1 MNMIDFQN
9 VSYIHQKGRGVTNL
23 SFSIDSGEFVFLI
36 GPTGSGK
43 TTLMR
48 LIYFDLFCDSGKINV
63 GDFNSEKMRISYVPI
78 LRRDIGMVFQDYH
91 LLNDRNVFHN
101 VALPLHVI
109 GCNASEIAYR
119 VEDALDMVGFE
130 GKRTHYPY
138 ELSGGEKQRVTL
150 ARAIVKEPSLILADE
165 PTGNLDPVAA
175 FELVQLL
182 ETINNNGTTILMAS
196 HNYNLIKGRGR
207 RIIELKDGLLR
218 GS

>member
-1 MNMIDFQN
+1 MVEFQN
-9 VSYIHQKGRGVTNL
+9 VSYTHSKGKGVTNL
-23 SFSIDSGEFVFLI
+23 TFSIEDSEFVFLI

-48 LIYFDLFCDSGKINV
+48 LIYFDLWCDAGKIIV
-63 GDFNSEKMRISYVPI
+63 GTHISDLMKKKHVPQI
-78 LRRDIGMVFQDYH
+78 RRNIGMVFQDYH

-101 VALPLHVI
+101 VALPLHVM
-109 GCNASEIAYR
+109 GYSANEIPYR
-119 VEDALDMVGFE
+119 VEEALDLVGFE
-130 GKRTHYPY
+130 GKRDHYPN

-150 ARAIVKEPSLILADE
+150 ARAIVKEPDLILADE

-182 ETINNNGTTILMAS
+182 DTINSNGTTILMAS

-207 RIIELKDGLLR
+207 RILELKDGAIR
-218 GS
+218 GG

>member
-1 MNMIDFQN
+1 MIEFQN
-9 VSYIHQKGRGVTNL
+9 VSYTHSKGKGVTNL
-23 SFSIDSGEFVFLI
+23 TFSIDDGEFVFLI

-48 LIYFDLFCDSGKINV
+48 LIYFDLWCDTGKIIV
-63 GDFNSEKMRISYVPI
+63 GAHISDLMKKKHVPQI
-78 LRRDIGMVFQDYH
+78 RRSIGMVFQDYH

-101 VALPLHVI
+101 VALPLHVM
-109 GCNASEIAYR
+109 GYSANEIPYR
-119 VEDALDMVGFE
+119 VEEALELVGFQ
-130 GKRTHYPY
+130 GKIDHYPN

-150 ARAIVKEPSLILADE
+150 ARAIVKEPDLILADE

-182 ETINNNGTTILMAS
+182 DTINSNGTTILMAS

-207 RIIELKDGLLR
+207 RILELKDGAIR
-218 GS
+218 GG

>member
-9 VSYIHQKGRGVTNL
+9 VSYTHQKGRGVTNL

-63 GDFNSEKMRISYVPI
+63 GDFSSDKMRKSHVPL

-109 GCNASEIAYR
+109 GCDASEIAYR

>member
-1 MNMIDFQN
+1 MIDFQN
-9 VSYIHQKGRGVTNL
+9 VSYTHQKGRGVTNL
-23 SFSIDSGEFVFLI
+23 SFSINNGEFVFLI

-63 GDFNSEKMRISYVPI
+63 GDFNSDKMRKSHVSL

-109 GCNASEIAYR
+109 GCDASEIAYR

-196 HNYNLIKGRGR
+196 HNYNLIKG
-207 RIIELKDGLLR
+207 
-218 GS
+218 

>member
-9 VSYIHQKGRGVTNL
+9 VSFTHQKGRGVTNL

-63 GDFNSEKMRISYVPI
+63 GDFNSDKMRKSHVPL

-109 GCNASEIAYR
+109 GCDASEIAYR

-130 GKRTHYPY
+130 GKRAHYPY

-182 ETINNNGTTILMAS
+182 ETLNNNGTTILMAS

>member
-1 MNMIDFQN
+1 MIDFQN
-9 VSYIHQKGRGVTNL
+9 VSYTHNKGNGVTNL
-23 SFSIDSGEFVFLI
+23 TFSIDDGDFVFLI

-48 LIYFDLFCDSGKINV
+48 LIYFDLLCDTGKIKVGAHISDASGKKQIPN
-63 GDFNSEKMRISYVPI
+63 I
-78 LRRDIGMVFQDYH
+78 RRNIGMVFQDYH

-101 VALPLHVI
+101 VALPLHVM
-109 GCNASEIAYR
+109 GYSASEIPYR
-119 VEDALDMVGFE
+119 VEEALELVGFV
-130 GKRTHYPY
+130 GKRDHYPD

-150 ARAIVKEPSLILADE
+150 ARAIVKEPEIILADE

-207 RIIELKDGLLR
+207 RILELKDGSLR

>member
-1 MNMIDFQN
+1 MIEFQN
-9 VSYIHQKGRGVTNL
+9 VSYTHSKGKGVTNL
-23 SFSIDSGEFVFLI
+23 TFSIDDGEFVFLI

-48 LIYFDLFCDSGKINV
+48 LIYFDLWCDTGKIIV
-63 GDFNSEKMRISYVPI
+63 GTHISELMKKKHVPQI
-78 LRRDIGMVFQDYH
+78 RRNIGMVFQDYH

-101 VALPLHVI
+101 VALPLHVM
-109 GCNASEIAYR
+109 GYSANEIPYK
-119 VEDALDMVGFE
+119 VDEALELVGFE
-130 GKRTHYPY
+130 GKRDHYPN

-150 ARAIVKEPSLILADE
+150 ARAIVKEPDLILADE

-182 ETINNNGTTILMAS
+182 DTINSNGTTILMAS

-207 RIIELKDGLLR
+207 RILELKDGAIR

>member
-1 MNMIDFQN
+1 MIEFQN
-9 VSYIHQKGRGVTNL
+9 VSYTHSKGKGVTNL
-23 SFSIDSGEFVFLI
+23 TFSIDDGEFVFLI

-48 LIYFDLFCDSGKINV
+48 LIYFDLWCDTGKIIV
-63 GDFNSEKMRISYVPI
+63 GTHISELMKKKHVPQI
-78 LRRDIGMVFQDYH
+78 RRNIGMVFQDYH
-91 LLNDRNVFHN
+91 LLNDRSVFHN
-101 VALPLHVI
+101 VALPLHVM
-109 GCNASEIAYR
+109 GYSANEIPYR
-119 VEDALDMVGFE
+119 VEEALELVGFE
-130 GKRTHYPY
+130 GKRDHYPD

-150 ARAIVKEPSLILADE
+150 ARAIVKEPELILADE

-182 ETINNNGTTILMAS
+182 DTINRNGTTILMAS

-207 RIIELKDGLLR
+207 RILELKDGAIR

>member
-1 MNMIDFQN
+1 MIEFQN
-9 VSYIHQKGRGVTNL
+9 VSYTHSKGKGVTNL
-23 SFSIDSGEFVFLI
+23 TFSIDDGEFVFLI

-48 LIYFDLFCDSGKINV
+48 LIYFDIWCDTGKIIV
-63 GDFNSEKMRISYVPI
+63 GTHISELMKKKHVPQI
-78 LRRDIGMVFQDYH
+78 RRNIGMVFQDYH

-101 VALPLHVI
+101 VALPLHVM
-109 GCNASEIAYR
+109 GYSANEIPYR
-119 VEDALDMVGFE
+119 VDEALELVGFE
-130 GKRTHYPY
+130 GKRDHYPN

-150 ARAIVKEPSLILADE
+150 ARAIVKEPDLILADE

-182 ETINNNGTTILMAS
+182 DTINSNGTTILMAS

-207 RIIELKDGLLR
+207 RILELKDGAIR

>member
-1 MNMIDFQN
+1 MNMIDFHN
-9 VSYIHQKGRGVTNL
+9 VSYTHQKGRGVTNL
-23 SFSIDSGEFVFLI
+23 SFSIDDGEFVFLI

-63 GDFNSEKMRISYVPI
+63 GDFNSDKMRKSQVSL

-109 GCNASEIAYR
+109 GCDASEIAYR

>member
-1 MNMIDFQN
+1 MIEFQN
-9 VSYIHQKGRGVTNL
+9 VSYTHSKGKGVTNL
-23 SFSIDSGEFVFLI
+23 TFSIDDGEFVFLI

-48 LIYFDLFCDSGKINV
+48 LIYFDLWCNAGKIIV
-63 GDFNSEKMRISYVPI
+63 GTHISELMKKKHVPQI
-78 LRRDIGMVFQDYH
+78 RRNIGMVFQDYH

-101 VALPLHVI
+101 VALPLHVM
-109 GCNASEIAYR
+109 GYSANEIPYR
-119 VEDALDMVGFE
+119 VDEALELVGFE
-130 GKRTHYPY
+130 GKRDHYPN

-150 ARAIVKEPSLILADE
+150 ARAIVKEPDLILADE

-182 ETINNNGTTILMAS
+182 DTINSNGTTILMAS

-207 RIIELKDGLLR
+207 RILELKDGAIR

>member
-1 MNMIDFQN
+1 MIEFQN
-9 VSYIHQKGRGVTNL
+9 VSYTHSKGKGVTNL
-23 SFSIDSGEFVFLI
+23 TFSIDDGEFVFLI

-48 LIYFDLFCDSGKINV
+48 LIYFDLWCDTGKIIV
-63 GDFNSEKMRISYVPI
+63 GTHISELMKKKHVPQI
-78 LRRDIGMVFQDYH
+78 RRNIGMVFQDYH

-101 VALPLHVI
+101 VALPLHVM
-109 GCNASEIAYR
+109 GYSANEIPYR
-119 VEDALDMVGFE
+119 VDEALELVGYE
-130 GKRTHYPY
+130 GKRDHYPN

-150 ARAIVKEPSLILADE
+150 ARAIVKEPDLILADE

-182 ETINNNGTTILMAS
+182 DTINSNGTTILMAS

-207 RIIELKDGLLR
+207 RILELKDGAIR

>member
-9 VSYIHQKGRGVTNL
+9 VSYTHQKGRGVTNL
-23 SFSIDSGEFVFLI
+23 SFSIDNGEFVFLI

-63 GDFNSEKMRISYVPI
+63 GDFNSDKMRKSQVSL

-109 GCNASEIAYR
+109 GCDASEIAYR

>member
-1 MNMIDFQN
+1 MIEFQN
-9 VSYIHQKGRGVTNL
+9 VSFTHSKGKGVTNL
-23 SFSIDSGEFVFLI
+23 TFSIDDGEFVFLI

-48 LIYFDLFCDSGKINV
+48 LIYFDLWCDTGKIIV
-63 GDFNSEKMRISYVPI
+63 GTHISELMKKKHVPQI
-78 LRRDIGMVFQDYH
+78 RRNIGMVFQDYH

-101 VALPLHVI
+101 VALPLHVM
-109 GCNASEIAYR
+109 GYSANEIPYR
-119 VEDALDMVGFE
+119 VDEALELVGFE
-130 GKRTHYPY
+130 GKRDHYPN

-150 ARAIVKEPSLILADE
+150 ARAIVKEPDLILADE

-182 ETINNNGTTILMAS
+182 DTINSNGTTILMAS

-207 RIIELKDGLLR
+207 RILELKDGAIR

>member
-1 MNMIDFQN
+1 MIDFQN
-9 VSYIHQKGRGVTNL
+9 VSYTHLKGRGVTNL
-23 SFSIDSGEFVFLI
+23 SFSIDDGEFVFLI

-48 LIYFDLFCDSGKINV
+48 LIYFDLLCDSGKVNV
-63 GDFNSEKMRISYVPI
+63 GNFNSDRIKKNQIP
-78 LRRDIGMVFQDYH
+78 LARRDIGMVFQDYH

-109 GCNASEIAYR
+109 GCDASEISYR
-119 VEDALDMVGFE
+119 VEDALELVGFE
-130 GKRTHYPY
+130 GKRSHYPH
-138 ELSGGEKQRVTL
+138 ELSGGEKQRVAL
-150 ARAIVKEPSLILADE
+150 ARAIVKEPKLILADE

-182 ETINNNGTTILMAS
+182 ETINNEGTTILMAS

-207 RIIELKDGLLR
+207 RIIELKDGLMR